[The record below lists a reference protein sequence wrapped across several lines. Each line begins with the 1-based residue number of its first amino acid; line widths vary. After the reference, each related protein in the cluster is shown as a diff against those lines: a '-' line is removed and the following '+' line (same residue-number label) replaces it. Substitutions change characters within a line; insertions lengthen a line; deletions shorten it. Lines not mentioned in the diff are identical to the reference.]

1 MQDPDYVALAHSNL
15 NVDNAYFWRDEA
27 GTSGFEVLA
36 RKTER
41 ERERKQKGK
50 RERERG
56 REILGEKKTIITE
69 RQGRERAREETDCD
83 KEKHNTAQTQK
94 HRARRHETGK
104 PTPESMHAKL
114 AGERPPRYR
123 LL

>member
-41 ERERKQKGK
+41 EREREREKERKQKRK
-50 RERERG
+50 REREKE

-69 RQGRERAREETDCD
+69 RQGRE
-83 KEKHNTAQTQK
+83 
-94 HRARRHETGK
+94 TG
-104 PTPESMHAKL
+104 
-114 AGERPPRYR
+114 R
-123 LL
+123 